1 MAVPLHKRARR
12 GLRSLLLR
20 GVIRVV
26 AALPLRLVMALGS
39 LVGSLAWRVARDT
52 RRKVLASLAVA
63 FPERPLAERE
73 AIGRGS
79 LRHLAWLAGEV
90 VAPAGYADRIR
101 EYVSFHGDAEARLT
115 EVMGRGRGVIYVTGH
130 VGNWELMARR
140 VAQQFPSV
148 TIAKAGPDPRMNAL
162 IERMRTEG
170 GVGTLWREDPRT
182 SRAMIKALK
191 QGKLFGLLIDQDT
204 RVQGVFVPFF
214 GRLAFTPRAAGDLA
228 LRFRTP
234 VVAGWVRRR
243 GPRPGDGHEIDLV
256 EIPYD
261 PDAADREA
269 ESLRITAAC
278 TARLEAAIRGRPEEW
293 VWMHERWK
301 TRPPGEIQANSMPNS
316 RELSTG

>member
-26 AALPLRLVMALGS
+26 AALPLWLVMALGT

-101 EYVSFHGDAEARLT
+101 EYVSFHGDAESRLT

-130 VGNWELMARR
+130 VGNWELMAGA
-140 VAQQFPSV
+140 VAGTFPVSV
-148 TIAKAGPDPRMNAL
+148 VAAPIEPEPVNDMIIGLRARMGVKTILRNRPGAAKEL
-162 IERMRTEG
+162 IRIF
-170 GVGTLWREDPRT
+170 RENR
-182 SRAMIKALK
+182 IL
-191 QGKLFGLLIDQDT
+191 GILIDQDT
-204 RVQGVFVPFF
+204 DVEGAFVDFM
-214 GRLAFTPRAAGDLA
+214 GRPAWTP
-228 LRFRTP
+228 
-234 VVAGWVRRR
+234 
-243 GPRPGDGHEIDLV
+243 
-256 EIPYD
+256 
-261 PDAADREA
+261 
-269 ESLRITAAC
+269 TAAAQMAIKFGAPVLFGYIQRNDNDRHTITIEGPLDLTRSGNDEEDIRTN
-278 TARLEAAIRGRPEEW
+278 TAMFTKKIEEVIRRNPEQW
-293 VWMHERWK
+293 VWMHRRW
-301 TRPPGEIQANSMPNS
+301 RRQP
-316 RELSTG
+316 